1 MGKMTTKRLCLVAV
15 FAALYF
21 VLTMYLTIR
30 IGNITVTLA
39 SLPILILAV
48 MYGPMESTV
57 AAGLGEL
64 IHQLLSWGL
73 TVTTPL
79 WLLPPIIRGLIVAFG
94 CRVIKSRNTVKE
106 PWERPVA
113 FVILLVAAAV
123 VTTLA
128 NTGITWLDSVIFGYY
143 SKAYVFGDFV
153 IRLFTG
159 IGTAIVMSLV
169 LPPVVKAL
177 KRAGM

>member
-30 IGNITVTLA
+30 IGNITITLA

-48 MYGPMESTV
+48 LYGPLESTV
-57 AAGLGEL
+57 AAALGEF

-73 TVTTPL
+73 TLTTPL
-79 WLLPPIIRGLIVAFG
+79 WLLPPVVRGLIVAFG
-94 CRVIKSRNTVKE
+94 CMLIRRRCKVKE
-106 PWERPVA
+106 PWEQPAA
-113 FVILLVAAAV
+113 FFALLVAAAV

-159 IGTAIVMSLV
+159 IGTAVV
-169 LPPVVKAL
+169 LGFVIPPVVKAL